1 MRTIKYL
8 TIVTLLLSIC
18 VGCQERELID
28 LTETLSNI
36 PDDEIEIIARS
47 PSMPDVNGRHRPL
60 IVESRA
66 SSETGALICNSEKL
80 LGSTYKAGNGIIG
93 DYANVGFQ
101 IIDIEK
107 VKALGNNRI
116 SSHYLNDKV
125 TDKFTFSDFEHF
137 TDSSSITKKISHG
150 FSLNLGLF
158 KIGRKKTTTEVFK
171 SAYTSSNQSVYGELD
186 ILIRDSRFT
195 LDCVSSSRRIYA
207 RQCLTKEF
215 KEALY
220 GSTIGEIINQYGPYV
235 LIGYDTG
242 GKALAL
248 YAAKTKAGASYS
260 LHEKD
265 LQDSITASFTWNNDS
280 SSVSASLKFKLNNG
294 HVSTSQ
300 SSIKNTMVQI
310 RTYGGRN
317 YDNAIVGPID
327 LKNLSVD
334 LSSWQSSLS
343 DVNTHTMI
351 NITDEGLMPLSAFVL
366 EENFQYRFDDTACDY
381 LESLTDFTE
390 PHIEVLRV
398 YARSAEGQ
406 RLYEIAPVLVTRQG
420 DYIVLS
426 DGKYKQMSNEQLKQ
440 NSDNDY
446 YRSCLS
452 GIAAQKKEYFNGI
465 RYIGLEKT
473 WLDPRDRDPVCIR
486 LDNFDETKAYKFIAD
501 GNMGYI
507 YMPEAK
513 VALSYY
519 ISEWDEDAVLDDYGI
534 RDWVE
539 NLPEKK
545 IAISSLANYYT
556 IIGL

>member
-1 MRTIKYL
+1 M
-8 TIVTLLLSIC
+8 LLLC
-18 VGCQERELID
+18 VGCQESELID
-28 LTETLSNI
+28 LPKKSNSI
-36 PDDEIEIIARS
+36 PDDKIEIIPRS
-47 PSMPDVNGRHRPL
+47 PSMPDVNRHRKPL
-60 IVESRA
+60 NITTRS
-66 SSETGALICNSEKL
+66 SSETGATICNSDKL

-101 IIDIEK
+101 VIDIEK
-107 VKALGNNRI
+107 VRELGGKRVT
-116 SSHYLNDKV
+116 SHYLNDGA
-125 TDKFTFSDFEHF
+125 TNKFTFSDFEHF
-137 TDSSSITKKISHG
+137 ADSSSLTRKISSG
-150 FSLNLGLF
+150 FSLNLGFF

-186 ILIRDSRFT
+186 ILIRDSRC
-195 LDCVSSSRRIYA
+195 LLECASSSRRIYA

-215 KEALY
+215 KETLY
-220 GSTIGEIINQYGPYV
+220 GSTISEIIKQYGPYV

-248 YAAKTKAGASYS
+248 YAAQTQAGASYS

-265 LQDSITASFTWNNDS
+265 LQDSIDASFKWNNDS
-280 SSVSASLKFKLNNG
+280 SSVSASLNFKLNNG

-310 RTYGGRN
+310 RTYGGKN
-317 YDNAIVGPID
+317 YGNATVGPVD
-327 LKNLSVD
+327 LNTLSVD
-334 LSSWQSSLS
+334 LSSWQASLS

-351 NITDEGLMPLSAFVL
+351 DITDEGLMPLSAFVL
-366 EENFQYRFDDTACDY
+366 EKNFQNRFNSTTSEY
-381 LESLTDFTE
+381 IESFEQFIE

-398 YARSAEGQ
+398 YARSSGGQ
-406 RLYEIAPVLVTRQG
+406 QLYEIAPVLITRQH

-426 DGKYKQMSNEQLKQ
+426 DGKYQQMSDEQLKQ
-440 NSDNDY
+440 NSDDNY
-446 YRSCLS
+446 YISCLS
-452 GIAAQKKEYFNGI
+452 EIATQKRKYFNGI
-465 RYIGLEKT
+465 NYIGYKNT
-473 WLDPRDRDPVCIR
+473 WLDPRNGNPLCIR
-486 LDNFDETKAYKFIAD
+486 LDKFDETKAYRFITD

-534 RDWVE
+534 REWVE
-539 NLPEKK
+539 SLPEKK
-545 IAISSLANYYT
+545 IAIASLANYYT